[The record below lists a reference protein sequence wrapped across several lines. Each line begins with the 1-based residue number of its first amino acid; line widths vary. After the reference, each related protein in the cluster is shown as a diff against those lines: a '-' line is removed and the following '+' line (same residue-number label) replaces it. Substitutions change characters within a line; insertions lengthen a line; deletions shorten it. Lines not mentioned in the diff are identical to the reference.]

1 MTFLAIG
8 LLDPFSVLR
17 MSNILFKAAVL
28 QKQKEKLRIIGDVKL
43 PKLKVGQVL
52 VKLAYSG
59 VCHSQIMEI
68 DGLRGEDKYLPHFL
82 GHEGSGVVVDIGEG
96 ITKVKKD
103 DAVILGWIKGSGIE
117 AGGCEYQHNS
127 ENINAGGVTTFN
139 EYAVVSENRCVLVPN
154 NIPMDIAALFGCA
167 VLTGSGILTNTI
179 QPQKNTNIAFF
190 GLGGI
195 GISALAATKL
205 YSFNKIFAVDIN
217 DDRLELAKEFGAT
230 HIINPL
236 KTCPVNFIKEH
247 TDGIG
252 VDYSVDAAG
261 LTKTIEQAFDSV
273 KIGGGLC
280 VFASHPKFGEKIS
293 IDPFDLI
300 SGKQILGSW
309 GGGANPDIDIPKFS
323 KLYCDGIL
331 PLDKLITK
339 KYKLEKINDA
349 IDDLKSGKVIRPII
363 ELDESIKNLNNTVNK

>member
-1 MTFLAIG
+1 
-8 LLDPFSVLR
+8 
-17 MSNILFKAAVL
+17 MSDIFFKAAVL
-28 QKQKEKLRIIGDVKL
+28 KKQKEKLSIINNVE
-43 PKLKVGQVL
+43 PPELKHGQVL

-82 GHEGSGVVVDIGEG
+82 GHEGSGLVVEIGDG
-96 ITKVKKD
+96 VTKVKKN
-103 DAVILGWIKGSGIE
+103 DAVVLGWIKGAGVE
-117 AGGCEYQHNS
+117 AGGCQYLHDS
-127 ENINAGGVTTFN
+127 KNINAGGVTTFN
-139 EYAVVSENRCVLVPN
+139 EYAVVSENRCVLVPDK
-154 NIPMDIAALFGCA
+154 IPMDIAALFGCA

-179 QPQKNTNIAFF
+179 QPKKNTNIAFF

-205 YSFNKIFAVDIN
+205 YTFNKIFAVDIN
-217 DDRLELAKEFGAT
+217 DERLRLAKEFGAT
-230 HIINPL
+230 HVINPL
-236 KTCPVNFIKEH
+236 KNCPVEFIKEN
-247 TDGIG
+247 TNGIG

-273 KIGGGLC
+273 KTAGGLC